1 MAASVSAAIADAG
14 LHGPAAGALA
24 KTIVDRTQAI
34 IDANDRRHRELVDRL
49 LATARRMTESVDLE
63 TVLSAITEDARTLL
77 GADSGDVLLWDRE
90 RDVFRVVA
98 VAGDPVEMHGF
109 EFVVGEGLSTQA
121 IRDQRTV
128 WVDDYTSYPDRCRAL
143 DRFDFGSVI
152 CAPMLFRGEAIGT
165 LNLHSVAPDHS
176 FGPDD
181 ADLLAAFAGHAA
193 IAIQHARRY
202 ENEVD
207 LGIELAETNR
217 ELSRSLAV
225 QQQLAEQVLLDAGP
239 AGIARVLA
247 EHLGRCV
254 VIQDH
259 IRRVIAGA
267 SPDGGDHWRH
277 LVEST
282 PDPEPLSVAV
292 RVGRDV
298 AGHLLLSAEHEL
310 GPIDRALVDVAVT
323 GVALE
328 FAKIRASL
336 EVEERLRGE
345 TMADLL
351 TGAYPTEAAISM
363 RAARLGI
370 DLSLLHD
377 LLVIDVARDDDA
389 GDAGAAPT
397 DLDLDRRLLGVVREA
412 LASHA
417 PKSTTVLH
425 GGAIVVVLK
434 KPSGRDRDLRRLAG
448 ELTSS
453 LETVTGPGAVTVA
466 IGEPCEGP
474 DAYASSFAAARRALD
489 VMLKL
494 GRRGSVVGAR
504 ELGPYGLLLQ
514 ASSLD
519 ELETFA
525 RGTLEPLVEH
535 DRSHGSDLVGTL
547 RVYLEEN
554 RVQRRAAARCFIHV
568 NTVVY
573 RINRVEQLMGRSLD
587 DPSTVFDVTLA
598 LRVLDVLET
607 GPAGGASPT

>member
-1 MAASVSAAIADAG
+1 
-14 LHGPAAGALA
+14 
-24 KTIVDRTQAI
+24 
-34 IDANDRRHRELVDRL
+34 
-49 LATARRMTESVDLE
+49 
-63 TVLSAITEDARTLL
+63 
-77 GADSGDVLLWDRE
+77 
-90 RDVFRVVA
+90 
-98 VAGDPVEMHGF
+98 
-109 EFVVGEGLSTQA
+109 
-121 IRDQRTV
+121 
-128 WVDDYTSYPDRCRAL
+128 
-143 DRFDFGSVI
+143 
-152 CAPMLFRGEAIGT
+152 
-165 LNLHSVAPDHS
+165 
-176 FGPDD
+176 
-181 ADLLAAFAGHAA
+181 
-193 IAIQHARRY
+193 
-202 ENEVD
+202 
-207 LGIELAETNR
+207 
-217 ELSRSLAV
+217 
-225 QQQLAEQVLLDAGP
+225 
-239 AGIARVLA
+239 
-247 EHLGRCV
+247 
-254 VIQDH
+254 
-259 IRRVIAGA
+259 
-267 SPDGGDHWRH
+267 
-277 LVEST
+277 
-282 PDPEPLSVAV
+282 
-292 RVGRDV
+292 
-298 AGHLLLSAEHEL
+298 
-310 GPIDRALVDVAVT
+310 
-323 GVALE
+323 
-328 FAKIRASL
+328 
-336 EVEERLRGE
+336 
-345 TMADLL
+345 
-351 TGAYPTEAAISM
+351 
-363 RAARLGI
+363 
-370 DLSLLHD
+370 
-377 LLVIDVARDDDA
+377 
-389 GDAGAAPT
+389 
-397 DLDLDRRLLGVVREA
+397 VVREA